1 MATIWHNPA
10 EFRQAVR
17 QRRFTVPTAGQC
29 PGYTQG
35 NLAVLPHKYADAFLR
50 FARLNPKSCP
60 VIGMTEPGSGK
71 VPELGDVDIK
81 TDFPSYYVFHDGKRV
96 AEVENLHDVWR
107 GDLVGFVIGCSYSF
121 EDALLDAGIPIRH
134 IEQGTNVPMYI
145 TNIANGRAGDF
156 AGNMVVSMRPMTPA
170 QAIRAVQVTSR
181 FPDVHGAP
189 VHLGDPALIGI
200 SDIDAP
206 DFGGRSL
213 INAGEIPVFWA
224 CGVTPQEAIRSAGLP
239 FAITHA
245 PGHMVVTDIRNS
257 HLAAF

>member
-1 MATIWHNPA
+1 MSTIWHNPA

-17 QRRFTVPTAGQC
+17 ERRFTIPTAGQC

-35 NLAVLPHKYADAFLR
+35 NLAILPRQYADAFLR

-71 VPELGDVDIK
+71 VPELGDIDIK
-81 TDFPSYYVFHDGKRV
+81 TDCPFYYVFHEGKRV

-107 GDLVGFVIGCSYSF
+107 DDLVGFVIGCSYSF
-121 EDALLDAGIPIRH
+121 EEALLDAGIPIRH

-145 TNIANGRAGDF
+145 THIANGRAGDF

-200 SDIDAP
+200 RDIDTP

-239 FAITHA
+239 FAITHS